1 MKREKEE
8 NDVRMHALFKKE
20 TIATVERSI
29 IHNNNNNNSNSNSNN
44 NNSKQ
49 QQLYFFQY
57 LPFPSSSFHSS
68 FFRRNIALIAGWLQS
83 ETMGS
88 TSHTKYFSLFGQ
100 LR

>member
-29 IHNNNNNNSNSNSNN
+29 IHNNNNNNSNSNSNSNNNNN

-49 QQLYFFQY
+49 QQLYFFNTY
-57 LPFPSSSFHSS
+57 PFLPLPFIVLS
-68 FFRRNIALIAGWLQS
+68 LE
-83 ETMGS
+83 ETL
-88 TSHTKYFSLFGQ
+88 H
-100 LR
+100 